1 MANLAF
7 LLRELQPFVLCQR
20 GVEGREE
27 YPNCVELLDGQSRL
41 AADRIYLAWGRD
53 LPRLAKL
60 EAEPGAVVLAAEVDP
75 HQKEFDL
82 PASVAFAA
90 LACSMTQLHNALSAQ
105 IAALMRWR
113 EAFQTLAESGG
124 GLHAMLNLTCRL
136 AGGAVV
142 LLDSKGQV
150 MASSGVKSGSF
161 LAGQLSQSGVFPQST
176 LDAIFPHAEDE
187 TGEYPVVGT
196 ALTILGRKNRV
207 KDEVVGIL
215 LLEQRDARRGEDLAG
230 LCALLSEMLRR
241 RLFCNEQERIGSS
254 SRQFQRCWEEI
265 MERHFGSSEEIRA
278 ALNQLPYPVEPFV
291 CVAVISFRN
300 ESRAVPYNYLI
311 TRLREIFP
319 GTNVA
324 FYRKDIVL
332 LPSFAQ
338 RTFRPTL
345 DAEAE
350 KRLTE
355 LLEHYD
361 GALMFGNATRS
372 LDALP
377 SIFSLTRRTLLLTQ
391 KLFQGKKGRVLYYED
406 NCIYAVIDL
415 AVQRYLD
422 GDGNRDVIY
431 MTHPAVV
438 QLTRYDKANG
448 TQLRDVLYY
457 YLLHD
462 RNIVKTAAILYMH
475 RNTVLNKINKAIAI
489 TGIDLE
495 DVQLRQRLI
504 FSCQFIKYYET
515 ILQLDIRP

>member
-1 MANLAF
+1 MANLSF
-7 LLRELQPFVLCQR
+7 LLRQLQPFVLFQR
-20 GVEGREE
+20 GIEDRED
-27 YPNCVELLDGQSRL
+27 YPDCVELFTGQERL
-41 AADRIYLAWGRD
+41 STDRIYLAYGPDIGR
-53 LPRLAKL
+53 LTQAATEEGAAVIVA
-60 EAEPGAVVLAAEVDP
+60 EADPTRRDFTPPQGA
-75 HQKEFDL
+75 
-82 PASVAFAA
+82 AFAA
-90 LACSMTQLHNALSAQ
+90 LACSLPRLHNALSAQ
-105 IAALMRWR
+105 ISARLRWQ
-113 EAFQTLAESGG
+113 EAFQSLIESGG
-124 GLHAMLNLTCRL
+124 GLHDMLNLTGRL

-150 MASSGVKSGSF
+150 MAGSGVESGSF
-161 LAGQLSQSGVFPQST
+161 LAGQLSQSGVFPRAT
-176 LDAIFPHAEDE
+176 LESIFPHESAV
-187 TGEYPVVGT
+187 TGEFSVAGT
-196 ALTILGRKNRV
+196 ALTILGRKNIVRG
-207 KDEVVGIL
+207 ETVGIL
-215 LLEQRDARRGEDLAG
+215 LLEKREDRSGENLGA

-241 RLFCNEQERIGSS
+241 RLFCNEQERIGSG
-254 SRQFQRCWEEI
+254 SRQFQKCWEEI
-265 MERHFGSSEEIRA
+265 MERHLGSSEEIRS
-278 ALNQLPYPVEPFV
+278 ALNRLPYPVEQFV

-300 ESRAVPYNYLI
+300 ESRAVPFNYLI

-319 GTNVA
+319 NTNVA

-345 DAEAE
+345 ADEDHR
-350 KRLTE
+350 RLTE
-355 LLEHYD
+355 LLEQYD
-361 GALMFGNATRS
+361 GALMFGNGTRN

-377 SIFSLTRRTLLLTQ
+377 SIFSLTRRTLMLTQ
-391 KLFQGKKGRVLYYED
+391 KLFQGQKGRVLYYED
-406 NCIYAVIDL
+406 NCIYSVIDL

-431 MTHPAVV
+431 MTHPAIV
-438 QLTRYDKANG
+438 QLTRYDRENN

-489 TGIDLE
+489 TGVDLE